1 MSTVTPRH
9 IYNEDG
15 HWVAFIV
22 GTEVFRRGGEWLG
35 QLCGRTEVRDHD
47 GRLRGLLSHDG
58 KRLSILAEEKPGI
71 TVS

>member
-1 MSTVTPRH
+1 MPTVTPRH
-9 IYNEDG
+9 IYNADG
-15 HWVAFIV
+15 YWIAFIV

-47 GRLRGLLSHDG
+47 GRLRGLLSPDG
-58 KRLSILAEEKPGI
+58 SRLSILEKEKSGV